1 MFQRKSASCQM
12 LKSSEFSGHGTAWER
27 QETPPGGD
35 GLNKAPAACRSVRE
49 RSDTSAA
56 KQAMCGTGR

>member
-27 QETPPGGD
+27 QETPPGGG
-35 GLNKAPAACRSVRE
+35 GLNKAPAAGGAVRE
-49 RSDTSAA
+49 GSDTSAA